1 MSKLFHQIE
10 DGAVI
15 LYSRGVFRQAKVFY
29 RGEKVFASW
38 GTGFIRL
45 MQKGATS
52 LPNVSYDDLSGDGVG
67 YKPHSTAPIYQGE
80 TE

>member
-1 MSKLFHQIE
+1 MSKLFHQI
-10 DGAVI
+10 DDAAVI
-15 LYSRGVFRQAKVFY
+15 LSSRGVFRQAKVFY

-52 LPNVSYDDLSGDGVG
+52 IPNVSYSDLSGDGIG
-67 YKPHSTAPIYQGE
+67 YKPQSTDPIYQGE